1 MEAVLVVDDDPNV
14 LAAHRRTLRQ
24 FNVTY
29 ALNGCEALDRMR
41 DTSYA
46 VCVVDMRM
54 PGMAGD
60 SLLVRIRDAYPDTI
74 RIVLT
79 GDGDIRT
86 AVAAVNDGH
95 IFRFLA
101 KPCPAPAVAK
111 AVSDGI
117 QQYRLMRGERD
128 LLEKTLS
135 GIVRALTEVLSAIN
149 PVAFAYTLRIREHVQ
164 RATTRLRLADAWQY
178 DMAAMLSQLGCIGL
192 PPELLSAVYGGGE
205 LSDVDRQRYEVHAAF
220 AHELLSNIP
229 RLEAVAWMIARQHEP
244 IAAARAAQPVPMPD
258 PAEIGGAIL
267 HAATELERLVA
278 RGMSEGDAIADLRTR
293 PKEFDPAIAT
303 ALARAADTLPRK
315 TTARV
320 SVADLTQGM
329 TVANAVRTLTGLM
342 LARQDQEITA
352 PLLTQLQNF
361 ARVGS
366 IPSEIEIMHTQS
378 ASPALGV
385 AS

>member
-41 DTSYA
+41 HTSYA

-60 SLLVRIRDAYPDTI
+60 SLLAGIRDTSPDTI

-135 GIVRALTEVLSAIN
+135 GVVHMLTEVLGAIN
-149 PVAFAYTLRIREHVQ
+149 PVAFTHTLRIRGHVQ

-192 PPELLSAVYGGGE
+192 PPELFSAVYASGD

-244 IAAARAAQPVPMPD
+244 VDAARAAHPVSMRD

-278 RGMSEGDAIADLRTR
+278 RGMSEGDAIADMRTR
-293 PKEFDPAIAT
+293 PTEFDPAIVT

-320 SVADLTQGM
+320 PVADLTLGM
-329 TVANAVRTLTGLM
+329 TVANPVRTLTGLM

-352 PLLTQLQNF
+352 PLLARLQNF

-366 IPSEIEIMHTQS
+366 IPSAIEIVTPNS
-378 ASPALGV
+378 APPALGV

>member
-29 ALNGCEALDRMR
+29 ALNGYEALDRMR

-60 SLLVRIRDAYPDTI
+60 SLLARIRETYPDTI

-128 LLEKTLS
+128 LLEKTLA
-135 GIVRALTEVLSAIN
+135 GVVRVLTEVLSAIN
-149 PVAFAYTLRIREHVQ
+149 PVAFTYTLRIRENVQ
-164 RATTRLRLADAWQY
+164 RVTTRLRLADAWQY

-205 LSDVDRQRYEVHAAF
+205 LSDADRQRYEVHAAF

-244 IAAARAAQPVPMPD
+244 IDATRAAQPVTMRD

-267 HAATELERLVA
+267 HAATEMERLVA
-278 RGMSEGDAIADLRTR
+278 GGLSEGDAIADLRTR
-293 PKEFDPAIAT
+293 PKEFDAAILT
-303 ALARAADTLPRK
+303 ALGRATDTLPRT

-320 SVADLTQGM
+320 AIADLTLGM
-329 TVANAVRTLTGLM
+329 TVANSVRTLTGLM
-342 LARQDQEITA
+342 LARQDQEITP
-352 PLLTQLQNF
+352 PLLARLQNF

-366 IPSEIEIMHTQS
+366 IPSEIEIMNTKT
-378 ASPALGV
+378 APPALGV

>member
-1 MEAVLVVDDDPNV
+1 
-14 LAAHRRTLRQ
+14 
-24 FNVTY
+24 
-29 ALNGCEALDRMR
+29 
-41 DTSYA
+41 
-46 VCVVDMRM
+46 
-54 PGMAGD
+54 
-60 SLLVRIRDAYPDTI
+60 
-74 RIVLT
+74 
-79 GDGDIRT
+79 
-86 AVAAVNDGH
+86 VNDGH

-149 PVAFAYTLRIREHVQ
+149 PVAFAYTLRIREHVL

-244 IAAARAAQPVPMPD
+244 VDATRAAQPVPMRESRRTRWSD
-258 PAEIGGAIL
+258 PACGHRAGTSAWR
-267 HAATELERLVA
+267 AGCRKA
-278 RGMSEGDAIADLRTR
+278 DAIADMRAR

-303 ALARAADTLPRK
+303 ALAPRRRRAAEEND
-315 TTARV
+315 
-320 SVADLTQGM
+320 G
-329 TVANAVRTLTGLM
+329 
-342 LARQDQEITA
+342 
-352 PLLTQLQNF
+352 
-361 ARVGS
+361 
-366 IPSEIEIMHTQS
+366 H
-378 ASPALGV
+378 ASLSPT
-385 AS
+385 

>member
-29 ALNGCEALDRMR
+29 ALNGYEALDRMR
-41 DTSYA
+41 ENTYA

-60 SLLVRIRDAYPDTI
+60 SLLARIRDTYPDTI

-111 AVSDGI
+111 AVADGI

-135 GIVRALTEVLSAIN
+135 GIVRVLTEVLSAVN
-149 PVAFAYTLRIREHVQ
+149 PVAHTYTLRVREHVQ
-164 RATTRLRLADAWQY
+164 RAAARLRLADAWQY

-192 PPELLSAVYGGGE
+192 PSDVLSAVYGGGE
-205 LSDVDRQRYEVHAAF
+205 LSEIDRQRYELHAAF

-244 IAAARAAQPVPMPD
+244 VDAVRAAQPVSIRE
-258 PAEIGGAIL
+258 PAEIGAAML

-278 RGMSEGDAIADLRTR
+278 RGMTESDALANLRTR
-293 PKEFDPAIAT
+293 RTDFDPVIVT
-303 ALARAADTLPRK
+303 ALSRATDTLPRT
-315 TTARV
+315 TTARIA
-320 SVADLTQGM
+320 VANLTVGM
-329 TVANAVRTLTGLM
+329 TVANGVRTHTGLV
-342 LARQDQEITA
+342 LARADQEVTA
-352 PLLTQLQNF
+352 ALLARLQNF

-366 IPSEIEIMHTQS
+366 IPADVEIMSPRS
-378 ASPALGV
+378 ATATLGV

>member
-24 FNVTY
+24 FNVTF
-29 ALNGCEALDRMR
+29 ALNGYEALDRMR
-41 DTSYA
+41 DTLFA

-60 SLLVRIRDAYPDTI
+60 SLLARIRDTYPDTI

-79 GDGDIRT
+79 GDADIRT
-86 AVAAVNDGH
+86 AVAAVNDGQ

-111 AVSDGI
+111 AVTDGL

-128 LLEKTLS
+128 LMEKTLS
-135 GIVRALTEVLSAIN
+135 GIVRVLTEVLSAVN
-149 PVAFAYTLRIREHVQ
+149 PAAHIYTLRIREHVQ
-164 RATTRLRLADAWQY
+164 RVTTRLRLSDAWQY

-192 PPELLSAVYGGGE
+192 PADLLSTVYTGGE
-205 LSDVDRQRYEVHAAF
+205 LSDADRQRYEVHAAF

-229 RLEAVAWMIARQHEP
+229 RLETIAWMIARQHEP
-244 IAAARAAQPVPMPD
+244 VDTVRAAQPILMRD

-267 HAATELERLVA
+267 HAVIELERLVA
-278 RGMSEGDAIADLRTR
+278 SGMTDGEAIAGMRTR
-293 PKEFDPAIAT
+293 PQEFDAAIVT
-303 ALARAADTLPRK
+303 ALTRAVDSLPRT

-320 SVADLTQGM
+320 AVADLTVGM
-329 TVANAVRTLTGLM
+329 TIANGVRTHTGLM
-342 LARQDQEITA
+342 LARPDQEVTP
-352 PLLTQLQNF
+352 PLLARLQNF

-366 IPSEIEIMHTQS
+366 IPGDVEILN
-378 ASPALGV
+378 ARPAPPALGV